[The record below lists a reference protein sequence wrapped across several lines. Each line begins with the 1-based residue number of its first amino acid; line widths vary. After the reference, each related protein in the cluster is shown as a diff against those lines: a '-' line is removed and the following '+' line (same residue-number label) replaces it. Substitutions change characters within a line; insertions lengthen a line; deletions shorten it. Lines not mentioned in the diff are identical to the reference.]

1 MTVSTEVDHNDYI
14 GNGVTTSFP
23 YTFRIFK
30 KSDLVVQVVD
40 LNENITELILD
51 TDYTV
56 TGAGGYTGGNVI
68 LVTALASGY
77 QISIS
82 RELPVTQETDL
93 RNQGKFFA
101 EVHEDAFD
109 KLTML
114 IQQVRSRLSLAL
126 RKPSFAANY
135 YDALNNYIR
144 NLRDPSRPQ
153 DAATKNYVDVVAEG
167 GASYADSLFKRTLR
181 VPEGYVDQIPSNTD
195 RSNKILAFDAT
206 GRPIAVLP
214 ESGSASDVLIELAN
228 NGDKKIGSSY
238 GGNVYTDYS
247 PSEFIKFAEFTSST
261 IISNSRQAVKYTD
274 GFWYVWTGTF
284 PYNTATSNPDSS
296 ENWKCVG
303 LLNGLAVNDAQ
314 NFGFTGGMAD
324 ALPALNAMIR
334 SPFFKMFFPMG
345 STINIADKWAMRS
358 FVDIDFNGSTI
369 DWKGPILDSS
379 NKSNPRNV
387 DIIHTEDFG
396 GGALG
401 SYENIFIRNLNI
413 LGNDVGVG
421 INIRNVS
428 RFGIK
433 NVNIE
438 KCQCNGINVSN
449 SQLGFIEEFRLVNC
463 SPRSD
468 LGFTSGDI
476 EAFGDGIAV
485 WYGSTNAILD
495 NGVIS
500 VSDTSRGGRAGIAI
514 DGHFPPGGIATR
526 EISVNNV
533 RVYGYDRPFHS
544 ELCGVVTV
552 TNSTF
557 EYTSTDKHQFIKCA
571 AVIWNVLE
579 PTVMV
584 NVKLISDR
592 SILKTAGIKA
602 KLIKVV
608 ATSTTITSPFFVSG
622 PEENGVVEWDGC
634 DLHNVG
640 GGWGV
645 YNCSMTFDK
654 CNLTTDASTDLMDI
668 GGESQSQSITIINSR
683 VIGINI
689 SGNNMKANSVI
700 RLSGCDIT
708 KDVNTGPLAH
718 LYVSSSNIKGEVTAS
733 TVLRYNGQ
741 MPKVLHYIQNGD
753 QQYNGKWLGTGKP
766 AGAKPDGS
774 GDWLRGDTV
783 INLDALE
790 SVAFEW
796 KCVTSGSPGR
806 WSVSGILGA
815 GF

>member
-1 MTVSTEVDHNDYI
+1 MSTTPTQFPVPSEKPQDLKFNAGKIDEFVTSMAQQYIDRFGQAHYTIEGLRWVAQQAIAAFGYITLDSFEDGNTLTLPNQVLRLESTGEYYRWDGPLPKVVPAGSTPETAGGIGISKWLSVGDATLRNDLSKDNGALLVDGGSI
-14 GNGVTTSFP
+14 VE
-23 YTFRIFK
+23 FK
-30 KSDLVVQVVD
+30 K
-40 LNENITELILD
+40 ILSFD
-51 TDYTV
+51 TGGTV
-56 TGAGGYTGGNVI
+56 TSN
-68 LVTALASGY
+68 
-77 QISIS
+77 
-82 RELPVTQETDL
+82 RE
-93 RNQGKFFA
+93 A
-101 EVHEDAFD
+101 
-109 KLTML
+109 
-114 IQQVRSRLSLAL
+114 VR
-126 RKPSFAANY
+126 
-135 YDALNNYIR
+135 
-144 NLRDPSRPQ
+144 
-153 DAATKNYVDVVAEG
+153 
-167 GASYADSLFKRTLR
+167 
-181 VPEGYVDQIPSNTD
+181 
-195 RSNKILAFDAT
+195 
-206 GRPIAVLP
+206 
-214 ESGSASDVLIELAN
+214 
-228 NGDKKIGSSY
+228 
-238 GGNVYTDYS
+238 
-247 PSEFIKFAEFTSST
+247 
-261 IISNSRQAVKYTD
+261 YTD
-274 GFWYVWTGTF
+274 GFWYIWGGSYPKTIG
-284 PYNTATSNPDSS
+284 SS
-296 ENWKCVG
+296 TPETDTNWKNVG
-303 LLNGLAVNDAQ
+303 QLTGYAANDAQ
-314 NFGFTGGMAD
+314 NFGFTSGMAD
-324 ALPALNAMIR
+324 ALPSLNAMIR
-334 SPFFKMFFPMG
+334 SPFFKMFFPMC

-379 NKSNPRNV
+379 NKSNQRNV

-396 GGALG
+396 GGTLG

-468 LGFTSGDI
+468 LGFTSDDI

-485 WYGSTNAILD
+485 WYGSTNTILD

-514 DGHFPPGGIATR
+514 DGHFHPGGIATR

-608 ATSTTITSPFFVSG
+608 ATSTTIASPFFISG
-622 PEENGVVEWDGC
+622 PEENGVVEFDGC

-640 GGWGV
+640 GGWGA
-645 YNCSMTFDK
+645 YNCSMIFDK
-654 CNLTTDASTDLMDI
+654 CNLTTDASPDLMDI
-668 GGESQSQSITIINSR
+668 GGETSAQNVSFYNSR
-683 VIGINI
+683 IIGINI
-689 SGNNMKANSVI
+689 SGNNLKSNSVLK
-700 RLSGCDIT
+700 LSGCDIT
-708 KDVNTGPLAH
+708 KDVNSGPLSH
-718 LYVSSSNIKGEVTAS
+718 LYISNSNIQGEVTAN

-741 MPKVLHYIQNGD
+741 MPKVLHYLQNVN
-753 QQYNGKWLGTGKP
+753 QQYNGMWLGTGKP

-783 INLDALE
+783 INLDAVE
-790 SVAFEW
+790 SEAFEW
-796 KCVTSGSPGR
+796 KCVTTGSPGR
-806 WSVSGILGA
+806 WAVSGTLGA
-815 GF
+815 GL

>member
-1 MTVSTEVDHNDYI
+1 MSTTPTQFPVPSEKPQDLKFNAGKIDEFVTSMAQQYIDRFGQAHYTIEGLRWVAQQAIAAFGYITLDSFEDGNTLTLPNQVLRLESTGEYYRWDGPLPKVVPAGSTPETAGGIGISKWLSVGDATLRNDLSKDNGALLVDGGSI
-14 GNGVTTSFP
+14 VE
-23 YTFRIFK
+23 FK
-30 KSDLVVQVVD
+30 K
-40 LNENITELILD
+40 ILSFD
-51 TDYTV
+51 TGGTV
-56 TGAGGYTGGNVI
+56 TSN
-68 LVTALASGY
+68 
-77 QISIS
+77 
-82 RELPVTQETDL
+82 RE
-93 RNQGKFFA
+93 A
-101 EVHEDAFD
+101 
-109 KLTML
+109 
-114 IQQVRSRLSLAL
+114 VR
-126 RKPSFAANY
+126 
-135 YDALNNYIR
+135 
-144 NLRDPSRPQ
+144 
-153 DAATKNYVDVVAEG
+153 
-167 GASYADSLFKRTLR
+167 
-181 VPEGYVDQIPSNTD
+181 
-195 RSNKILAFDAT
+195 
-206 GRPIAVLP
+206 
-214 ESGSASDVLIELAN
+214 
-228 NGDKKIGSSY
+228 
-238 GGNVYTDYS
+238 
-247 PSEFIKFAEFTSST
+247 
-261 IISNSRQAVKYTD
+261 YTD
-274 GFWYVWTGTF
+274 GFWYIWGGSYPKTIG
-284 PYNTATSNPDSS
+284 SS
-296 ENWKCVG
+296 TPETDTNWKNVG
-303 LLNGLAVNDAQ
+303 QLTGYAANDAQ
-314 NFGFTGGMAD
+314 NFGFTSGMAD
-324 ALPALNAMIR
+324 ALPSLNAMIR
-334 SPFFKMFFPMG
+334 SPFFKMFFPMC

-396 GGALG
+396 GGTLG

-468 LGFTSGDI
+468 LGFTSDDI
-476 EAFGDGIAV
+476 GAFGDGIAV
-485 WYGSTNAILD
+485 WYGSTNTILD

-608 ATSTTITSPFFVSG
+608 ATSTTIASPFFISG
-622 PEENGVVEWDGC
+622 PEENGVVEFDGC

-640 GGWGV
+640 GGWGA
-645 YNCSMTFDK
+645 YNCSMIFDK
-654 CNLTTDASTDLMDI
+654 CNLTTDASPDLMDI
-668 GGESQSQSITIINSR
+668 GGETSAQNVSFYNSR
-683 VIGINI
+683 IIGINI
-689 SGNNMKANSVI
+689 SGNNLKSNSVLK
-700 RLSGCDIT
+700 LSGCDIT
-708 KDVNTGPLAH
+708 KDVNAGPLSH
-718 LYVSSSNIKGEVTAS
+718 LYISNSNIQGEVTAN

-741 MPKVLHYIQNGD
+741 MPKVLHYLQNVN
-753 QQYNGKWLGTGKP
+753 QQYNGMWLGTGKP

-783 INLDALE
+783 INLDAVE
-790 SVAFEW
+790 SEAFEW
-796 KCVTSGSPGR
+796 KCVTTGSPGR
-806 WSVSGILGA
+806 WAVSGTLGA
-815 GF
+815 GL

>member
-1 MTVSTEVDHNDYI
+1 MSTTPTQFPVPSEKPQDLKFNAGKIDEFVTSMAQQYIDRFGQAHYTIEGLRWVAQQAIAAFGYITLDSFEDGNTLTLPNQVLRLESTGEYYRWDGPLPKVVPAGSTPETAGGIGISKWLSVGDATLRNDLSKDNGALLVDGGSI
-14 GNGVTTSFP
+14 VE
-23 YTFRIFK
+23 FK
-30 KSDLVVQVVD
+30 K
-40 LNENITELILD
+40 ILSFD
-51 TDYTV
+51 TGGTV
-56 TGAGGYTGGNVI
+56 TSN
-68 LVTALASGY
+68 
-77 QISIS
+77 
-82 RELPVTQETDL
+82 RE
-93 RNQGKFFA
+93 A
-101 EVHEDAFD
+101 
-109 KLTML
+109 
-114 IQQVRSRLSLAL
+114 VR
-126 RKPSFAANY
+126 
-135 YDALNNYIR
+135 
-144 NLRDPSRPQ
+144 
-153 DAATKNYVDVVAEG
+153 
-167 GASYADSLFKRTLR
+167 
-181 VPEGYVDQIPSNTD
+181 
-195 RSNKILAFDAT
+195 
-206 GRPIAVLP
+206 
-214 ESGSASDVLIELAN
+214 
-228 NGDKKIGSSY
+228 
-238 GGNVYTDYS
+238 
-247 PSEFIKFAEFTSST
+247 
-261 IISNSRQAVKYTD
+261 YTD
-274 GFWYVWTGTF
+274 GFWYIWGGSYPKTIG
-284 PYNTATSNPDSS
+284 SS
-296 ENWKCVG
+296 TPETDTNWKNVG
-303 LLNGLAVNDAQ
+303 QLTGYAANDAQ
-314 NFGFTGGMAD
+314 NFGFTSGMAD
-324 ALPALNAMIR
+324 ALPSLNAMIR
-334 SPFFKMFFPMG
+334 SPFFKMFFPMC

-396 GGALG
+396 GGTLG

-468 LGFTSGDI
+468 LGFTSDDI

-485 WYGSTNAILD
+485 WYGSTNTILD

-514 DGHFPPGGIATR
+514 DGHFHPGGIATR

-608 ATSTTITSPFFVSG
+608 ATSTTIASPFFISG
-622 PEENGVVEWDGC
+622 PEENGVVEFDGC

-640 GGWGV
+640 GGWGA
-645 YNCSMTFDK
+645 YNCSMIFDK
-654 CNLTTDASTDLMDI
+654 CNLTTDASPDLMDI
-668 GGESQSQSITIINSR
+668 GGETSAQNVSFYNSR
-683 VIGINI
+683 IIGINI
-689 SGNNMKANSVI
+689 SGNNLKSNSVLK
-700 RLSGCDIT
+700 LSGCDIT
-708 KDVNTGPLAH
+708 KDVNSGPLSH
-718 LYVSSSNIKGEVTAS
+718 LYISNSNIQGEVTAN

-741 MPKVLHYIQNGD
+741 MPKVLHYLQNVN
-753 QQYNGKWLGTGKP
+753 QQYNGMWLGTGKP

-783 INLDALE
+783 INLDAVE
-790 SVAFEW
+790 SEAFEW
-796 KCVTSGSPGR
+796 KCVTTGSPGR
-806 WSVSGILGA
+806 WAVSGTLGA
-815 GF
+815 GL

>member
-1 MTVSTEVDHNDYI
+1 MSTTPTQFPVPSEKPQDLKFNAGKIDEFVTSMAQQYIDRFGQAHYTIEGLRWVAQQAIAAFGYITLDSFEDGNTLTLPNQVLRLESTGEYYRWDGPLPKVVPAGSTPETAGGIGISKWLSVGDATLRNDLSKDNGALLVDGGSI
-14 GNGVTTSFP
+14 VE
-23 YTFRIFK
+23 FK
-30 KSDLVVQVVD
+30 K
-40 LNENITELILD
+40 ILSFD
-51 TDYTV
+51 TGGTV
-56 TGAGGYTGGNVI
+56 TSN
-68 LVTALASGY
+68 
-77 QISIS
+77 
-82 RELPVTQETDL
+82 RE
-93 RNQGKFFA
+93 A
-101 EVHEDAFD
+101 
-109 KLTML
+109 
-114 IQQVRSRLSLAL
+114 VR
-126 RKPSFAANY
+126 
-135 YDALNNYIR
+135 
-144 NLRDPSRPQ
+144 
-153 DAATKNYVDVVAEG
+153 
-167 GASYADSLFKRTLR
+167 
-181 VPEGYVDQIPSNTD
+181 
-195 RSNKILAFDAT
+195 
-206 GRPIAVLP
+206 
-214 ESGSASDVLIELAN
+214 
-228 NGDKKIGSSY
+228 
-238 GGNVYTDYS
+238 
-247 PSEFIKFAEFTSST
+247 
-261 IISNSRQAVKYTD
+261 YTD
-274 GFWYVWTGTF
+274 GFWYIWGGSYPKTIG
-284 PYNTATSNPDSS
+284 SS
-296 ENWKCVG
+296 TPETDTNWKNVG
-303 LLNGLAVNDAQ
+303 QLTGYAANDAQ
-314 NFGFTGGMAD
+314 NFGFTSGMAD
-324 ALPALNAMIR
+324 ALPSLNAMIR
-334 SPFFKMFFPMG
+334 SPFFKMFFPMC

-396 GGALG
+396 GGTLG

-468 LGFTSGDI
+468 LGFTSDDI
-476 EAFGDGIAV
+476 EAFGDGIAA
-485 WYGSTNAILD
+485 WYGSTNTILD

-514 DGHFPPGGIATR
+514 DGHFHPGGIATR

-608 ATSTTITSPFFVSG
+608 ATSTTIASPFFISG
-622 PEENGVVEWDGC
+622 PEENGVVEFDGC

-640 GGWGV
+640 GGWGA
-645 YNCSMTFDK
+645 YNCSMIFDK
-654 CNLTTDASTDLMDI
+654 CNLTTDASPDLMDI
-668 GGESQSQSITIINSR
+668 GGETSAQNVSFYNSR
-683 VIGINI
+683 IIGINI
-689 SGNNMKANSVI
+689 SGNNLKSNSVLK
-700 RLSGCDIT
+700 LSGCDIT
-708 KDVNTGPLAH
+708 KDVNSGPLSH
-718 LYVSSSNIKGEVTAS
+718 LYISNSNIQGEVTAN

-741 MPKVLHYIQNGD
+741 MPKVLHYLQNVN
-753 QQYNGKWLGTGKP
+753 QQYNGMWLGTGKP

-783 INLDALE
+783 INLDAVE
-790 SVAFEW
+790 SKAFEW
-796 KCVTSGSPGR
+796 KCVTTGSPGR
-806 WSVSGILGA
+806 WAVSGTLGA
-815 GF
+815 GL